1 MTIETKELVISE
13 ELKRKVEMICRF
25 AYVDYEFING
35 NIKSIKNTNIAYVKP
50 HILKVKN
57 NDYLIFEE
65 YDEVFIN
72 GYKDK
77 IKFKELTD
85 YTQSYKDLENEK
97 RNIQYEVRRLE
108 YKNKE
113 LQQENNKLKSLL
125 NIIVQSLKQ
134 FFRKL
139 LKLGTEN
146 DKDKVVE
153 EITNYHKLDLYTN
166 KDLHDIA
173 DNTPRED
180 EINDY
185 LYTKNYEKDDRDF
198 DI

>member
-1 MTIETKELVISE
+1 MCFVLLGSQIVLAYTVVYNKYNI
-13 ELKRKVEMICRF
+13 ICHDF
-25 AYVDYEFING
+25 QYEF
-35 NIKSIKNTNIAYVKP
+35 K
-50 HILKVKN
+50 
-57 NDYLIFEE
+57 
-65 YDEVFIN
+65 
-72 GYKDK
+72 
-77 IKFKELTD
+77 
-85 YTQSYKDLENEK
+85 
-97 RNIQYEVRRLE
+97 RLE

-139 LKLGTEN
+139 LKLGNEN

-185 LYTKNYEKDDRDF
+185 LYIKNYEKDDRDF

>member
-1 MTIETKELVISE
+1 MFEIETKELKISE
-13 ELKRKVEMICRF
+13 ELNRKIDMICRF
-25 AYVDYEFING
+25 ACVKYEFIPG

-50 HILKVKN
+50 HILKVKG
-57 NDYLIFEE
+57 NDYLILEE
-65 YDEVFIN
+65 CEEVFIN
-72 GYKDK
+72 GYNEK
-77 IKFKELTD
+77 IKL
-85 YTQSYKDLENEK
+85 KDLENEK
-97 RNIQYEVRRLE
+97 RNIQYEVKRLE

-113 LQQENNKLKSLL
+113 LKQENNKLKSLL

-173 DNTPRED
+173 DKTTRED

-185 LYTKNYEKDDRDF
+185 LYTKNYENDGRDF